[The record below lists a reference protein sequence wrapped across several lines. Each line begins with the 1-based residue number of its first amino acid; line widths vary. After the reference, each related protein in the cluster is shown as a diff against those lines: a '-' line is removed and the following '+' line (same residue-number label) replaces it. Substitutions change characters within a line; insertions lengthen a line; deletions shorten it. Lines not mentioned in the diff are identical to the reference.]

1 MGIANILHRDSI
13 SLNLSTDD
21 KYSLL
26 ETLVHLAAKSGK
38 VKDTE
43 SVIQKVI
50 DREKLMSTGV
60 GKGIALPHAKT
71 DAVEDSVGALAIL
84 KEEIDFDSIDGK
96 PVKLVFLLLGQESN
110 VGNHL
115 RLLSIISRILNN
127 DSFRT
132 KLINA
137 SNQDEILMH
146 FQEIDNDI

>member
-38 VKDTE
+38 VKDTD

>member
-13 SLNLSTDD
+13 MLNLATND

-26 ETLVHLAAKSGK
+26 ETLVNLAAKSGK
-38 VKDTE
+38 IKDINN
-43 SVIQKVI
+43 VVQKVI

-71 DAVEDSVGALAIL
+71 NAVEDSVAALAIL
-84 KEEIDFDSIDGK
+84 KNEIDFDSIDGK
-96 PVKLVFLLLGQESN
+96 PVKLVFLLLGHDSN

-115 RLLSIISRILNN
+115 RLLSMISRILNN
-127 DSFRT
+127 DSFRN

-137 SNQDEILMH
+137 SSQDEILKH
-146 FQEIDNDI
+146 FQEIDNDL